1 MSADSSQR
9 TTACPHCDLPIQLPV
24 LAEREE
30 ADCPRC
36 GSVLEK
42 RFKGGWHRV
51 AAFASVSLV
60 ALFVTLG
67 FSYLSLSSAG
77 GEASSTVW
85 GVAWGLLSERPILG
99 SLVGVLFVG
108 IPIVQCLAIL
118 GLSVA
123 HLRGQ
128 PSLQWRRVAG
138 LVERLGPWC
147 MADVLLVGT
156 LVSLIKVASL
166 AEVSFGPSF
175 WGFVVFVV
183 YLAAAYSSLD
193 TRRVVSDL
201 HRYAD

>member
-1 MSADSSQR
+1 MPASFSHQN
-9 TTACPHCDLPIQLPV
+9 TACPHCDLPLEVPL

-36 GSVLEK
+36 GFTVAK
-42 RFKGGWHRV
+42 RFKGGWQRV

-60 ALFVTLG
+60 ALFVALG

-85 GVAWGLLSERPILG
+85 GVAWGLLSERPVLG
-99 SLVGVLFVG
+99 SLVGILFVG

-128 PSLQWRRVAG
+128 PSLQWRRVAE

-193 TRRVVSDL
+193 TRRVISDL